1 MYCNE
6 KIQENEQIVVKR
18 VETSVALIAY
28 KGSLLPAIAYDV
40 IISYRSFTCI
50 RHQEMLHYF
59 NNQSIRNFISSL

>member
-28 KGSLLPAIAYDV
+28 KGSLLPAIA
-40 IISYRSFTCI
+40 
-50 RHQEMLHYF
+50 
-59 NNQSIRNFISSL
+59 